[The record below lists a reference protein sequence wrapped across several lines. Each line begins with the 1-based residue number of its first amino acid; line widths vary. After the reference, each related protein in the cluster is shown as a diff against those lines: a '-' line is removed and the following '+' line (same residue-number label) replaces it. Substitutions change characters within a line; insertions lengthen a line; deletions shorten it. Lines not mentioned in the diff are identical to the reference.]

1 MLEVDAIEV
10 RYGNI
15 VALSEVSFRVTEG
28 EIVTLIGANG
38 AGKST
43 SLRSVSG
50 LLPLSAGSIRFEGES
65 IDRMAP
71 EM

>member
-1 MLEVDAIEV
+1 MLEVDSIEV

-15 VALSEVSFRVTEG
+15 VALQEVTFCVNEG

-50 LLPLSAGSIRFEGES
+50 LLPLSAGSI
-65 IDRMAP
+65 
-71 EM
+71 